1 MPRNRIPIFLLLL
14 IPLLN
19 AHAQSET
26 SAMTVVSGTT
36 RFTVPAFVHDR
47 VLYASITELSK
58 RMSFPMWGSA
68 EHAKIE
74 VRVGEARMK
83 LTAGNPFVVVIV
95 QKDNTISEV
104 YQMPGEVMKTDAAY
118 YVPMPSILPLL
129 ARLMKRSLVLDR
141 DAALLTVTTET
152 AGQARISGSAPG
164 LTSGSAKSTQAAPA
178 PNTGKPETAAV
189 RQTDAA
195 PATDAGTASEAL
207 APRAIVPEA
216 STRYDISH
224 LTVDSRKNGV
234 LIRVHSKKKAAKF
247 NSEIDGEGRLLVS
260 IEGATA
266 DVVNLRQT
274 PTDGVSVTSVAAEQ
288 LGGNVRLT
296 VGLNGDFSSHK
307 VSRDVRTNDLL
318 VSLYKQVDVSK
329 VVREEQSGPKT
340 GDRSKWKLD
349 CIVIDPGHGGKDPG
363 AIGVSGIKEKNITLG
378 LALKLGKLIE
388 ENMPGVRVEYTRKDD
403 TFVPLDK
410 RGQMANA
417 AGGKLFISL
426 HCNSTEKK
434 PSNARGFEVYILR
447 PGRTEE
453 AIRIAEFENSVIK
466 FEKDY
471 EKRYAKLTDENFIL
485 INMAQSAYAK
495 YSERVAELMHEKVKR
510 SPQISSKGV
519 KQAGF
524 YVLVGASMPSVLIEA
539 GFLSNAK
546 EEQYLATQAGQAHLA
561 KLFYDAIADYA
572 VEYEKSLKE

>member
-1 MPRNRIPIFLLLL
+1 MSGTRIPLLLL
-14 IPLLN
+14 LLLPLMTT
-19 AHAQSET
+19 HARSEIT
-26 SAMTVVSGTT
+26 AMTVVSGST
-36 RFTVPAFVHDR
+36 RFTVPAFTHDK

-58 RMSFPMWGSA
+58 RLSFPLWGSA

-83 LTAGNPFVVVIV
+83 LTAGNPFVVVIA
-95 QKDNTISEV
+95 QKDNSVSEV

-118 YVPMPSILPLL
+118 YVPMPSLLPLL
-129 ARLMKRSLVLDR
+129 ARLMKRSLTLDR

-152 AGQARISGSAPG
+152 AGLARITGSSASNTSPG
-164 LTSGSAKSTQAAPA
+164 TTRTQSATNRNIVADETPAAEQPGTTPA
-178 PNTGKPETAAV
+178 KN
-189 RQTDAA
+189 
-195 PATDAGTASEAL
+195 AGPVSEAL

-216 STRYDISH
+216 ATRFDISH

-234 LIRVHSKKKAAKF
+234 LVRVHSKKKTAKF
-247 NSEIDGEGRLLVS
+247 ESELDGEGRLLVS

-266 DVVNLRQT
+266 DIANLRQT
-274 PTDGVSVTSVAAEQ
+274 PTDGESVTSVMAEQ
-288 LGGNVRLT
+288 LGGNVRLIL
-296 VGLNGDFSSHK
+296 GLNGDFTSHK

-318 VSLYKQVDVSK
+318 VSLYKQVDVHK
-329 VVREEQSGPKT
+329 VVREEQSGPRG

-378 LALKLGKLIE
+378 MALKLGKLIE

-539 GFLSNAK
+539 GFLSNTK
-546 EEQYLATQAGQAHLA
+546 EEQYLATQAGQSHLA
-561 KLFYDAIADYA
+561 RLFYDAIADFA

>member
-1 MPRNRIPIFLLLL
+1 MPKYRIPLFLLLL
-14 IPLLN
+14 ITLLN
-19 AHAQSET
+19 TRAQSET

-58 RMSFPMWGSA
+58 RMSFPLWGSA
-68 EHAKIE
+68 EHSKIE
-74 VRVGEARMK
+74 VRVGDARMK
-83 LTAGNPFVVVIV
+83 LAAGNPFVVVIA
-95 QKDNTISEV
+95 QKDNSISEV

-141 DAALLTVTTET
+141 DAALLTVTAET
-152 AGQARISGSAPG
+152 AGLARIEGSVPNTPA
-164 LTSGSAKSTQAAPA
+164 TVAKSKQITPAADAAKTESPVVQQPSPAPA
-178 PNTGKPETAAV
+178 S
-189 RQTDAA
+189 
-195 PATDAGTASEAL
+195 DAGKASEAL
-207 APRAIVPEA
+207 APRAITPEA
-216 STRYDISH
+216 ATRFDISH

-234 LIRVHSKKKAAKF
+234 LIRVHSKKKASKF
-247 NSEIDGEGRLLVS
+247 NSEIDSDGRLLVS

-266 DVVNLRQT
+266 DVANLRQT
-274 PTDGVSVTSVAAEQ
+274 PTDGVSVTSVTAEQ
-288 LGGNVRLT
+288 LGGNVRLIM
-296 VGLNGDFSSHK
+296 GLKGEFSSHK

-318 VSLYKQVDVSK
+318 VSLYKEVDVKK
-329 VVREEQSGPKT
+329 VVREEQSGPKS
-340 GDRSKWKLD
+340 GDRTKWKLD

-378 LALKLGKLIE
+378 MALKLGKLIE
-388 ENMPGVRVEYTRKDD
+388 ENMPGVRVEYTRKND

-417 AGGKLFISL
+417 VGGKLFISL

-466 FEKDY
+466 FEQDY

-561 KLFYDAIADYA
+561 KLFFDAIADYA